1 MTILMHIK
9 TFHYLSK
16 FLIYLILILFAIP
29 MILPLIWMLI
39 TSITPENIFY
49 SQENLLFIPS
59 EIRINNYYDALSILP
74 FHKFFIN
81 TLIYSMSATFGSLL
95 SCTVV
100 AYGFARYEF
109 SKRNLL
115 FWILLCTMILPGIV
129 FMVPMFLMFN
139 YVGWIDTYYP
149 LIIPTFFGLSAGT
162 VLLLRQRIKTIPNIF
177 FDVSKIEG
185 FNFYQKLR
193 YIILPEIYPILTTV
207 GVLHFIGHWNDLMG
221 PLIYINTFEKKT
233 LTLGLTYFQS
243 QFTTQITLMMAASLV
258 VSIPTMIVFYLNQKK
273 IIRGINLLGGF
284 GR

>member
-1 MTILMHIK
+1 MKIK
-9 TFHYLSK
+9 SLNYLFK

-29 MILPLIWMLI
+29 MILPLIWMFI
-39 TSITPENIFY
+39 TSITPENVFY
-49 SQENLLFIPS
+49 SQENMIFIPS
-59 EIRINNYYDALSILP
+59 KIRIKNYYDALTILP

-81 TLIYSMSATFGSLL
+81 TLTYSILATFGSLI

-109 SKRNLL
+109 RKRNLL

-149 LIIPTFFGLSAGT
+149 LIVPAFFGLSAGT
-162 VLLLRQRIKTIPNIF
+162 VLLLRQRIKTIPNIY
-177 FDVSKIEG
+177 FDASKIEG
-185 FNFYQKLR
+185 FNFYQKIR

-221 PLIYINTFEKKT
+221 PLIYINTFENKT
-233 LTLGLTYFQS
+233 LTLGLTYFQN
-243 QFTTQITLMMAASLV
+243 QFTTQITLMMAASLA
-258 VSIPTMIVFYLNQKK
+258 VSIPTMIVFYFNQKR
-273 IIRGINLLGGF
+273 IIRGINLLGSF
-284 GR
+284 EH